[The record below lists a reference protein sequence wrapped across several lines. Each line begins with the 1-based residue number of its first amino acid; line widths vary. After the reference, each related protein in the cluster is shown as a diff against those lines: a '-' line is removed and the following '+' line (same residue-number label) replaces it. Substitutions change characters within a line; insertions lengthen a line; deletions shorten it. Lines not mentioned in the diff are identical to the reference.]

1 MYIQPVQSDGGDGAR
16 GYGDV
21 GALGGRHGLAHEQAP
36 SPPAGHER
44 PQRERHAHR
53 AHDDVGERQVDDV
66 QVARRRALAGHV
78 LLAALP
84 EHDEAHQPVGHQ
96 PDDEQHAVRDH
107 DGHLQVQH
115 QNLVAVQL
123 VLEQRV
129 HGQLDGEVERAR
141 AAAAAVV
148 AVVERVVVA
157 RVAEKTAAGPTTT
170 AAATAAF
177 DRRLDQRGHHGHE
190 PVEVVLVQFGRI
202 EHNNN
207 VLTLFR
213 YGPPLSPIIYAG
225 PWPSS
230 CRRHRHRLPSWR
242 SFGDVPRVP
251 MVFTGP
257 EICKN
262 IKNQNGF

>member
-1 MYIQPVQSDGGDGAR
+1 MCVYVQPVQSDGGDGAR

-96 PDDEQHAVRDH
+96 PDHEQHAVRDH

-129 HGQLDGEVERAR
+129 HGHFDGEVERAR
-141 AAAAAVV
+141 AAAVAVVVAAVA

-157 RVAEKTAAGPTTT
+157 RARVEQTAAAGPTTAAAA
-170 AAATAAF
+170 AAATAPF

-190 PVEVVLVQFGRI
+190 PVEVVLVQFRRV
-202 EHNNN
+202 EHNNGFRPP
-207 VLTLFR
+207 TPPFR
-213 YGPPLSPIIYAG
+213 YCLITCAG
-225 PWPSS
+225 P
-230 CRRHRHRLPSWR
+230 
-242 SFGDVPRVP
+242 
-251 MVFTGP
+251 
-257 EICKN
+257 
-262 IKNQNGF
+262 